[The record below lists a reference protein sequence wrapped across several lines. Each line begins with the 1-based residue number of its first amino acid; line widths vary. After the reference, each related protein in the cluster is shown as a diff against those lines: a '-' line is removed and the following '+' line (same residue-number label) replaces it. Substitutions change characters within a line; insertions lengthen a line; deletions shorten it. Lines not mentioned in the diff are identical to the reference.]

1 MRDRPETTTER
12 DTMNTEF
19 HPNSEIPTSYKPGQD
34 YTCQACGEEDA
45 LSIWTNDDGIVVGK
59 CYGGC
64 Y

>member
-1 MRDRPETTTER
+1 
-12 DTMNTEF
+12 MNTEF
-19 HPNSEIPTSYKPGQD
+19 HPNSDIPTSYLPGHD

-45 LSIWTNDDGIVVGK
+45 LSIWMNDDGTIVGK